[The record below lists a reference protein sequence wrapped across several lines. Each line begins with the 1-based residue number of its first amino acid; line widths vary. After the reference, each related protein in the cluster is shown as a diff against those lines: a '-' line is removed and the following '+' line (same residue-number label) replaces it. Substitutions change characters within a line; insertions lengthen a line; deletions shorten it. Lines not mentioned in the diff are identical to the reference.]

1 MTFRGVGYVAPMRSA
16 FVTGSA
22 TGIGEALVV
31 RLQREGWC
39 VFGGINVPGTAAQHA
54 LTIGS
59 PLSAPPLMLIALI
72 AASRRGRTDA
82 VRLLA
87 GMLIFGI
94 LGEVD
99 TWTTLRRPGLDP
111 VGTAC
116 VALDVVLPVALLVE
130 TR

>member
-1 MTFRGVGYVAPMRSA
+1 MRWWVRS
-16 FVTGSA
+16 
-22 TGIGEALVV
+22 ILVV
-31 RLQREGWC
+31 SVVGAVDSVRRDRCAGF
-39 VFGGINVPGTAAQHA
+39 VGISVPGTAAQHA

-72 AASRRGRTDA
+72 AAARRGRTDA

-87 GMLIFGI
+87 AMLIFGI

-116 VALDVVLPVALLVE
+116 VVLDVVLPVALLLE

>member
-1 MTFRGVGYVAPMRSA
+1 MR
-16 FVTGSA
+16 
-22 TGIGEALVV
+22 
-31 RLQREGWC
+31 WC
-39 VFGGINVPGTAAQHA
+39 VRSILAVSVIGAVYSVRRDRCARFAGISVPGTAAQHA

-72 AASRRGRTDA
+72 AAARRGRTDA
-82 VRLLA
+82 VRLLSA
-87 GMLIFGI
+87 MLVFGI

-116 VALDVVLPVALLVE
+116 VVLDVVLPVALLVE